1 VGIDFG
7 AAGDPTAFATLRR
20 STSPLAVGG
29 WSPRREHDDE
39 AKDDDFEQAMKLSL
53 ASLGAEPGAR
63 FLEQVR
69 LAERLGF
76 HAFFHNDKKWA
87 REVFSRLGAAT
98 QVTTTLGLGT
108 SVIDPYTRH
117 AALLAQATATLAEM
131 APGRFRVIMGS
142 GSHFE
147 TLPGYGSPKPVAGLR
162 EAAELMQRL
171 WRGETVTLDGEIV
184 KFRQGA
190 LDWKPSAIP
199 QLYIASRGPQIL
211 KLAGAIADGVLI
223 GSFATAPGID
233 YAKAHIRP
241 GLQASKRDWS
251 DIRLCSW
258 IYLSLLERADD
269 PVPEGIKRGVSFAF
283 WSSRKALSAMVD
295 ELAPDASD
303 EFRTFIK
310 EAPHEWSPPIMD
322 ELRRLLPRGVID
334 SLALVG
340 TAPQVVARLEALAAA
355 GVQEIVIWP
364 FPAPGQ
370 DMDGFMHKLA
380 QDVLPHVAG
389 KS

>member
-1 VGIDFG
+1 
-7 AAGDPTAFATLRR
+7 
-20 STSPLAVGG
+20 
-29 WSPRREHDDE
+29 
-39 AKDDDFEQAMKLSL
+39 MKLSL

-63 FLEQVR
+63 FLQEVK
-69 LAERLGF
+69 LAEQLGF

-98 QVTTTLGLGT
+98 QCTTRIGLGT

-117 AALLAQATATLAEM
+117 AALLAQATATLAEL

-162 EAAELMQRL
+162 EAAELMRRL
-171 WRGETVTLDGEIV
+171 WRGEKVDLDGEVV
-184 KFRQGA
+184 KFKGGS
-190 LDWKPSAIP
+190 LDWSPTEIP

-211 KLAGAIADGVLI
+211 RLAGAVADGVLI
-223 GSFATAPGID
+223 GSFATPRRID
-233 YAKAHIRP
+233 YAKEHIRP
-241 GLQASKRDWS
+241 GLKASNRDWR

-269 PVPEGIKRGVSFAF
+269 PVPDGLRRGVSFAF
-283 WSSRKALSAMVD
+283 WSSRKALAPMVD

-303 EFRTFIK
+303 AFRTFIR
-310 EAPHEWSPPIMD
+310 EAPHAWSPPIME
-322 ELRRLLPRGVID
+322 ELRRLMPRGVID

-340 TAPQVVARLEALAAA
+340 TASQVVERLKALAAA

-364 FPAPGQ
+364 FPRPGQ
-370 DMDGFMHKLA
+370 EMDGFMRELA
-380 QDVLPHVAG
+380 QDVMPYVADEAAPE
-389 KS
+389 SVRS

>member
-1 VGIDFG
+1 
-7 AAGDPTAFATLRR
+7 
-20 STSPLAVGG
+20 
-29 WSPRREHDDE
+29 
-39 AKDDDFEQAMKLSL
+39 MKLSL
-53 ASLGAEPGAR
+53 ASLGAEPTAR
-63 FLEQVR
+63 YLEQVK
-69 LAERLGF
+69 LAEQLGF

-98 QVTTTLGLGT
+98 QATSRIGLGT

-117 AALLAQATATLAEM
+117 PALLAQATATIAEM

-171 WRGETVTLDGEIV
+171 WRGEKITLDGEIV
-184 KFRQGA
+184 KFKDGA
-190 LDWKPSAIP
+190 LDWKPTEIP

-211 KLAGAIADGVLI
+211 KLAGSVADGVLI
-223 GSFATAPGID
+223 GSFATPPGIA
-233 YAKAHIRP
+233 YAKAHILP
-241 GLQASKRDWS
+241 GLQASKRNWK

-258 IYLSLLERADD
+258 IYLSVLEREDD

-283 WSSRKALSAMVD
+283 WSSRKALSD
-295 ELAPDASD
+295 IIDQLAPDASD
-303 EFRTFIK
+303 AFRKFIRD
-310 EAPHEWSPPIMD
+310 APHEWSPPVMD
-322 ELRRLLPRGVID
+322 ELRRLMPRGVID

-340 TAPQVVARLEALAAA
+340 TAPQVVERLKALEAS

-364 FPAPGQ
+364 FPVQGQ
-370 DMDGFMHKLA
+370 EMDDYIRKLA
-380 QDVLPHVAG
+380 RDVLPHVGGA
-389 KS
+389 S

>member
-1 VGIDFG
+1 
-7 AAGDPTAFATLRR
+7 
-20 STSPLAVGG
+20 
-29 WSPRREHDDE
+29 
-39 AKDDDFEQAMKLSL
+39 MKLSL

-63 FLEQVR
+63 FLEQVK

-171 WRGETVTLDGEIV
+171 WRGEKVTLDGEIV
-184 KFRQGA
+184 KFRDGA
-190 LDWKPSAIP
+190 LDWKPSVIP

-211 KLAGAIADGVLI
+211 KLAGSIADGVLI
-223 GSFATAPGID
+223 GSFATPPGIN
-233 YAKAHIRP
+233 YAKEHIWP
-241 GLQASKRDWS
+241 GLQASKRDWT

-269 PVPEGIKRGVSFAF
+269 PVPDGVKRGVSFAF

-295 ELAPDASD
+295 ALAPDASD
-303 EFRTFIK
+303 EFRAFIK

-322 ELRRLLPRGVID
+322 ELRRLIPRGVID

-364 FPAPGQ
+364 FPAQGQ

-380 QDVLPHVAG
+380 QDVLPHVSERA
-389 KS
+389 